1 MARIANNVHLWAP
14 AVSSQKVRPIFSAQ
28 NDFSVPD
35 TSTQVRARP
44 LSDTN
49 PEISKYIEAV
59 SGPSAGGGAFA
70 SLGRRGRGDVDADSM
85 GYDEVYDA

>member
-1 MARIANNVHLWAP
+1 M
-14 AVSSQKVRPIFSAQ
+14 
-28 NDFSVPD
+28 
-35 TSTQVRARP
+35 QVRARP

-59 SGPSAGGGAFA
+59 SGPGAGGGIAIA

-85 GYDEVYDA
+85 GYDEVRAIQLLSRNVMWTCFKRALLE